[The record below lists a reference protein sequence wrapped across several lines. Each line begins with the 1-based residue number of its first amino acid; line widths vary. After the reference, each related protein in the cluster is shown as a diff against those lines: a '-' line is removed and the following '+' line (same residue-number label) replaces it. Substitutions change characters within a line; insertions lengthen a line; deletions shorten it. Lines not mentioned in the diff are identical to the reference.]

1 MTEQMNRKTGR
12 CRRLARALAA
22 ASLGLAVSA
31 GAALAWEPT
40 EPIEIMVHSKPGSS
54 PDVLARFIQH
64 IWQKDGLVNVPVT
77 INNQPVISVGFAW
90 LNQHEGNPHKLT
102 VSSTSTVVAPLMGT
116 SDVPWQDLTPISLLI
131 SEYIVLGVAP
141 DSELKTAQDFI
152 DSLKKNPKSLSI
164 GFGGSRGNP
173 NNTAVA
179 LAAMKAG
186 VDIANLKFVIY
197 SSGAE
202 ARIGVMGGHVDA
214 VSNAASGLVGPM
226 VDKTLRIIAV
236 SAPERLT
243 APFQDV
249 PTWREIGL
257 DVVDSNWRWIGGPGG
272 LTDEQI
278 AFWEDVVAKTVQTPE
293 WKEMVESNHATT
305 TYLNHQD
312 TLKFFEEQEQSMTA
326 VLQSLDLLKK

>member
-1 MTEQMNRKTGR
+1 MTDNVNRRTGR
-12 CRRLARALAA
+12 LRAA
-22 ASLGLAVSA
+22 AYTLVAAAAGLALSA
-31 GAALAWEPT
+31 GASLAWEPT

-54 PDVLARFIQH
+54 PDVLARFIQQ
-64 IWQKDGLVNVPVT
+64 IWQKDGLVSVPVT

-90 LNQHEGNPHKLT
+90 LNQHKGNAHKLT

-116 SDVPWQDLTPISLLI
+116 SDVPWQDLTPISLLL
-131 SEYIVLGVAP
+131 SEYIALGVAP

-152 DSLKKNPKSLSI
+152 DRLKQDPKSLSI

-179 LAAMKAG
+179 LAAQKAG

-202 ARIGVMGGHVDA
+202 ARVGVMGGHVDA
-214 VSNAASGLVGPM
+214 VSNAASGLVGPY
-226 VDKTLRIIAV
+226 VDKTLRILAV
-236 SAPERLT
+236 SSPERLA

-272 LTDEQI
+272 MTDEQI
-278 AFWEDVVAKTVQTPE
+278 AYWEGIVAKTVQTKE
-293 WKEMVESNHATT
+293 WQEMAEANNATT
-305 TYLNHQD
+305 TYLNHAD
-312 TLKFFEEQEQSMTA
+312 TVKFFEEQQASMTE
-326 VLQSLDLLKK
+326 VLKSLDLLKK